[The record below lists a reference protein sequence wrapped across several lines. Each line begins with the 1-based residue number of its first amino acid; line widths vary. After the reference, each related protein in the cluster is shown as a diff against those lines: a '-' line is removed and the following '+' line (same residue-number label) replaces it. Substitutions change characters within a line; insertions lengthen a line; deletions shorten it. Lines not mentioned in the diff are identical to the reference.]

1 MHEQHVLETPEARA
15 AKGVAARKR
24 LPPEAHATL
33 DLRADRDA
41 VGVLAQQLPS
51 RVPELV
57 GLRNERMSASPFAFF
72 RGGAAVMAA
81 DLAPRPHTG
90 LYAQLCGDAHLAN
103 FGMFASPER
112 NLLFDIND
120 FDETCPGPWEWDL
133 KRLAASLVVAGRS
146 NGFSAKQNRKVVL
159 AAALRYQDAMR
170 GFAGQ
175 GNLAVW
181 YARVSVTELRRLLA
195 DDIDAKEG
203 KRFDRAIAK
212 AMGRDH
218 LRSVATLT
226 HVVDGVRRIVS
237 DPPLLVPVAEL
248 APEVARDELEE
259 SMQNLLWDYADS
271 LAPGHRELARSY
283 SFVDMARKVV
293 GVGSVGT
300 RCWVVLMRGRD
311 DADSLLLQV
320 KEAQPSVIAAHL
332 GLPRQRHEG
341 LRVVTGQR
349 VMQAA
354 SDMFLGWQRAMGLDG
369 RIRDF
374 YVRQLHDWKG
384 SASIEDMTAK
394 RLRLYAEVCAWTLAR
409 AHARS
414 GDRIAIAAYL
424 GDDEEFAQAVVT
436 FADSYAEVN
445 ARDHARFGEAVR
457 TGSELLTVRA

>member
-1 MHEQHVLETPEARA
+1 MREQHVFETPEARVE
-15 AKGVAARKR
+15 KGRAARRR
-24 LPPEAHATL
+24 LPLEAHAAL

-41 VGVLAQQLPS
+41 VGVLSQQLPS
-51 RVPELV
+51 RLADLV
-57 GLRNERMSASPFAFF
+57 ALRNERMSASPFAFY

-90 LYAQLCGDAHLAN
+90 LFAQICGDAHLAN

-120 FDETCPGPWEWDL
+120 FDETSSGPWEWDV

-146 NGFSAKQNRKVVL
+146 NGFTDKQNRKVVV
-159 AAALRYQDAMR
+159 AAVRRYQDAMTQ
-170 GFAGQ
+170 FAAL

-195 DDIDAKEG
+195 DDIDAKAS
-203 KRFDRAIAK
+203 KRFDKAIAK

-226 HVVDGVRRIVS
+226 EVVDGVRRIRS
-237 DPPLLVPVAEL
+237 DPPLLVPIAEL
-248 APEVARDELEE
+248 APQVTHDELED
-259 SMQNLLWDYADS
+259 SMENLLWDYADS

-311 DADSLLLQV
+311 DGDALLLQV
-320 KEAQPSVIAAHL
+320 KEAQPSVVAVHL
-332 GLPRQRHEG
+332 GLPKQRHEG
-341 LRVVTGQR
+341 VRVVAGQR

-354 SDMFLGWQRAMGLDG
+354 SDVFLGWQRAMGLDG
-369 RIRDF
+369 QIRDF

-384 SASIEDMTAK
+384 SAAIEDMTPK
-394 RLRLYAEVCAWTLAR
+394 NLRLYAEVCAWTLAR

-414 GDRIAIAAYL
+414 GDRIAMAAYL
-424 GDDEEFAQAVVT
+424 GDSDEFPEAIAT
-436 FADSYAEVN
+436 FADAYADIN
-445 ARDHARFGEAVR
+445 ARDHAKFSAAMSGGAPAVR
-457 TGSELLTVRA
+457 H

>member
-1 MHEQHVLETPEARA
+1 MREQHVFETPEARA

-24 LPPEAHATL
+24 LPPEAHAAL
-33 DLRADRDA
+33 DLRADRDP
-41 VGVLAQQLPS
+41 VSVLAQQLPS
-51 RVPELV
+51 RLPDLV

-112 NLLFDIND
+112 NLLFDVND
-120 FDETCPGPWEWDL
+120 FDETCPGPWEWDV
-133 KRLAASLVVAGRS
+133 KRLVASLVVAGRA
-146 NGFSAKQNRKVVL
+146 NGFTEKQNRKVVV
-159 AAALRYQDAMR
+159 AAARRYQDAMN
-170 GFAGQ
+170 GFAAQ

-195 DDIDAKEG
+195 DDIDAKAS
-203 KRFDRAIAK
+203 KRFDKAIAK

-226 HVVDGVRRIVS
+226 EVVDGVRRIVS

-248 APEVARDELEE
+248 APGVARDELEE
-259 SMQNLLWDYADS
+259 SMENLLWDYADS

-311 DADSLLLQV
+311 DGDPLLLQV

-332 GLPRQRHEG
+332 GLPKQRHEG
-341 LRVVTGQR
+341 VRVVAGQR

-354 SDMFLGWQRAMGLDG
+354 SDMFLGWQRAMGLDQK
-369 RIRDF
+369 IRDF

-384 SASIEDMTAK
+384 SASIEDMVPK
-394 RLRLYAEVCAWTLAR
+394 GLRLYGEVCAWTLAR

-414 GDRIAIAAYL
+414 GDRIAMAAYL
-424 GDDEEFAQAVVT
+424 GEDEQFAEAMAS
-436 FADSYAEVN
+436 FADSYADVN
-445 ARDHARFGEAVR
+445 ARDHARFVQAVR
-457 TGSELLTVRA
+457 NGAPMLTA

>member
-1 MHEQHVLETPEARA
+1 MREQHVFETPEARA
-15 AKGVAARKR
+15 AKGLAARKR
-24 LPPEAHATL
+24 LPPEAHAAL
-33 DLRADRDA
+33 DLRADRDP
-41 VGVLAQQLPS
+41 VSVLAQQLPS
-51 RVPELV
+51 RLPDLV
-57 GLRNERMSASPFAFF
+57 GLRNERMSASPFAFY

-81 DLAPRPHTG
+81 DLAPSAHTG
-90 LYAQLCGDAHLAN
+90 LFAQLCGDAHLAN

-120 FDETCPGPWEWDL
+120 FDETSPGPWEWDV
-133 KRLAASLVVAGRS
+133 KRLVASLVVAGRS
-146 NGFSAKQNRKVVL
+146 NGFTEKQNRKVVV
-159 AAALRYQDAMR
+159 AAARRYQDAMN
-170 GFAGQ
+170 GFAVQ

-181 YARVSVTELRRLLA
+181 YARVSVTELRSLLA
-195 DDIDAKEG
+195 DDIDAKAS
-203 KRFDRAIAK
+203 KRFDKVIAK

-226 HVVDGVRRIVS
+226 QVVDGVRRINS

-248 APEVARDELEE
+248 APGVTRDELEE
-259 SMQNLLWDYADS
+259 SMENLLWDYADS

-311 DADSLLLQV
+311 DGDPLLLQV
-320 KEAQPSVIAAHL
+320 KEAQPSVVAAHL
-332 GLPRQRHEG
+332 GLPKQRHEG
-341 LRVVTGQR
+341 VRVVAGQR

-354 SDMFLGWQRAMGLDG
+354 SDMFLGWQRAMGLDQK
-369 RIRDF
+369 IRDF
-374 YVRQLHDWKG
+374 YIRQLHDWKG
-384 SASIEDMTAK
+384 SATIEDMVPK
-394 RLRLYAEVCAWTLAR
+394 GLRLYAEVCAWTLAR

-424 GDDEEFAQAVVT
+424 GEDEQFAQAMAS

-445 ARDHARFGEAVR
+445 ARDHARFVEAVR
-457 TGSELLTVRA
+457 SGAPMLTA

>member
-1 MHEQHVLETPEARA
+1 MREQHVFETPEARV
-15 AKGVAARKR
+15 AKGLAARKR
-24 LPPEAHATL
+24 FPPEDHAAL
-33 DLRADRDA
+33 DLRADRDP
-41 VGVLAQQLPS
+41 VSVLAQQLPS
-51 RVPELV
+51 RLPELV

-120 FDETCPGPWEWDL
+120 FDETSPGPWEWDV
-133 KRLAASLVVAGRS
+133 KRLVASLVVAGRQ
-146 NGFSAKQNRKVVL
+146 NGFTEKQNRKVVV
-159 AAALRYQDAMR
+159 AAARRYQDAMN
-170 GFAGQ
+170 GFAAQ

-181 YARVSVTELRRLLA
+181 YARVSVIELRRLLA
-195 DDIDAKEG
+195 DDIDAKAG
-203 KRFDRAIAK
+203 KRFDKAIAK

-218 LRSVATLT
+218 LRTVATLT
-226 HVVDGVRRIVS
+226 QVVDGVRRIIS

-248 APEVARDELEE
+248 APGVARDELEE
-259 SMQNLLWDYADS
+259 SMENLLWDYADS

-311 DADSLLLQV
+311 DGDPLLLQV
-320 KEAQPSVIAAHL
+320 KEAQPSVVAAHL
-332 GLPRQRHEG
+332 GLPKQRHEG
-341 LRVVTGQR
+341 VRVVAGQR

-369 RIRDF
+369 KIRDF
-374 YVRQLHDWKG
+374 YIRQLRDWKG
-384 SASIEDMTAK
+384 SASIEDMVPK
-394 RLRLYAEVCAWTLAR
+394 GLRLYAEVCAWTLAR

-424 GDDEEFAQAVVT
+424 GEDEQFAQAMAS

-445 ARDHARFGEAVR
+445 ARDHARFVEAVR
-457 TGSELLTVRA
+457 SGTPMLTA

>member
-1 MHEQHVLETPEARA
+1 MREQHVFETPEARA
-15 AKGVAARKR
+15 EKGLTARKR
-24 LPPEAHATL
+24 LPPEEHAAL

-41 VGVLAQQLPS
+41 VGVLVQQLPS
-51 RVPELV
+51 RLPELV
-57 GLRNERMSASPFAFF
+57 GIRNERMSASPFAFF

-81 DLAPRPHTG
+81 DLAPQPHTG

-112 NLLFDIND
+112 NLLFDVND
-120 FDETCPGPWEWDL
+120 FDETCPGPWEWDV
-133 KRLAASLVVAGRS
+133 KRLVASLVVAGRA
-146 NGFSAKQNRKVVL
+146 NGFTEKQNTKVVV
-159 AAALRYQDAMR
+159 AAARRYQDAMR

-181 YARVSVTELRRLLA
+181 YARVSVTELRGLLA
-195 DDIDAKEG
+195 DDINAKAG
-203 KRFDRAIAK
+203 KRFDKAIAK

-226 HVVDGVRRIVS
+226 QVVDGVRRIVS

-259 SMQNLLWDYADS
+259 SMENMLWDYADS

-311 DADSLLLQV
+311 DGDPLLLQV
-320 KEAQPSVIAAHL
+320 KEAQPSVIASHL
-332 GLPRQRHEG
+332 GLPKQRHEG

-369 RIRDF
+369 KIRDF

-384 SASIEDMTAK
+384 SASIEDMTPK
-394 RLRLYAEVCAWTLAR
+394 NLRLYAEVCAWTLAR

-424 GDDEEFAQAVVT
+424 GDDEQFSRAMAV
-436 FADSYAEVN
+436 FADSYADVN
-445 ARDHARFGEAVR
+445 ARDHAKFTEAVAN
-457 TGSELLTVRA
+457 GASVLRA

>member
-1 MHEQHVLETPEARA
+1 MREQHVFETPEARA
-15 AKGVAARKR
+15 AKGLAAHSR
-24 LPPEAHATL
+24 LPPEAQAAL
-33 DLRADRDA
+33 DLRADRDP
-41 VGVLAQQLPS
+41 VSVLAQQLPA
-51 RVPELV
+51 RLPDLV

-72 RGGAAVMAA
+72 CGGAAVMAA
-81 DLAPRPHTG
+81 DLAPHPNTG

-112 NLLFDIND
+112 NLFFDIND
-120 FDETCPGPWEWDL
+120 FDETCPGPWEWDV
-133 KRLAASLVVAGRS
+133 KRLVASLVVAGRS
-146 NGFSAKQNRKVVL
+146 NGLAERQSREVVV
-159 AAALRYQDAMR
+159 AAARRYQAAMN
-170 GFAGQ
+170 GFAVQ

-195 DDIDAKEG
+195 DDIAAKAA
-203 KRFDRAIAK
+203 KRSDKATAK

-226 HVVDGVRRIVS
+226 QVVDGVRRIIS

-248 APEVARDELEE
+248 APGVTHDELEE
-259 SMQNLLWDYADS
+259 SMENLLWDYADS

-283 SFVDMARKVV
+283 AFVDMARKVV
-293 GVGSVGT
+293 GVGSAGT

-311 DADSLLLQV
+311 DDDPLLLQV

-332 GLPRQRHEG
+332 GLPKQRYEG
-341 LRVVTGQR
+341 VRVVAGQR

-354 SDMFLGWQRAMGLDG
+354 SDMFLGWQRDMGLDG

-384 SASIEDMTAK
+384 SVSIEDMTPEN
-394 RLRLYAEVCAWTLAR
+394 LRLYGEVCAWTLAR

-414 GDRIAIAAYL
+414 GDRISIAAYL
-424 GDDEEFAQAVVT
+424 GEDEQFAQAMAS
-436 FADSYAEVN
+436 FAGSYADVN
-445 ARDHARFGEAVR
+445 ARDHARFVEAVR
-457 TGSELLTVRA
+457 SGAPMLTA